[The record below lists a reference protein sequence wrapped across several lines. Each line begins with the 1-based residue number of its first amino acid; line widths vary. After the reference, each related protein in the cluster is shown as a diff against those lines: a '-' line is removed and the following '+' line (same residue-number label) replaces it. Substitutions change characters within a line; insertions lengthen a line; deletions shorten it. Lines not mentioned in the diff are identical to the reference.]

1 VKGEALPVESPSLL
15 VARTTLF
22 VPADRPDRYA
32 KALGSGAD
40 IVCVDLEDAV
50 ACANK
55 AEARDAV
62 AGFFTLDKRSHV
74 CRALRINGLGT
85 LDGLRDL
92 LHIEARA
99 IRPDVIL
106 LPKTCCSG
114 DIRALAALM
123 REIGLH
129 CPIIAIVETAE
140 GLENA
145 TDIAMAPHVA
155 AICFG
160 SADYSAETGSGMH
173 WDALHY
179 ARGRIVQAAA
189 RAGILALDGAWLAL
203 ADADGLAAESHRLP
217 GLGFDGRVVIHPS
230 QVAIVHEAFRPN
242 DPDVERATKIILAA
256 ETQGEGV
263 VSVGG
268 HMVDR
273 PVIAWARRILAR
285 ASPGV
290 G

>member
-1 VKGEALPVESPSLL
+1 VSAENPSLL
-15 VARTTLF
+15 NARTTLF
-22 VPADRPDRYA
+22 VPANRPDRYA

-50 ACANK
+50 ARANK

-74 CRALRINGLGT
+74 CRALRINSLGT

-92 LHIEARA
+92 LHLEACA
-99 IRPDVIL
+99 IRPDAIL
-106 LPKTCCSG
+106 LPKAGGSG
-114 DIRALAALM
+114 DIRTLAALM
-123 REIGLH
+123 REMGLH
-129 CPIIAIVETAE
+129 CPIIAIVESAE
-140 GLENA
+140 GLEKA

-179 ARGRIVQAAA
+179 ARGRIIQAAA
-189 RAGILALDGAWLAL
+189 RARVLALDGAWLAI
-203 ADADGLAAESHRLP
+203 ADADGLAAESRRLP

-242 DPDVERATKIILAA
+242 DPDVERATKIIMAA
-256 ETQGEGV
+256 EGQGDGV
-263 VSVGG
+263 VSAGG

-273 PVIAWARRILAR
+273 PVVTWARRILAR

>member
-1 VKGEALPVESPSLL
+1 MNEGNRSVESPTLP

-50 ACANK
+50 ACVNK
-55 AEARDAV
+55 AAARDAV
-62 AGFFTLDKRSHV
+62 AGFFTIAAKPEVR
-74 CRALRINGLGT
+74 RALRINSLST
-85 LDGLRDL
+85 LDGSRDI
-92 LHIEARA
+92 LHLATHA
-99 IRPDVIL
+99 VRPDVIL
-106 LPKTCCSG
+106 LPKTCCSN
-114 DIRALAALM
+114 DVRSLAALM
-123 REIGLH
+123 DEIDLH

-189 RAGILALDGAWLAL
+189 RAGILALDGAWLAI
-203 ADADGLAAESHRLP
+203 ADMDGLAEESRRLP
-217 GLGFDGRVVIHPS
+217 GMGFDGRVVIHPS
-230 QVAIVHEAFRPN
+230 QVAAVHEAFRP
-242 DPDVERATKIILAA
+242 DDRDVERARKIVLAA
-256 ETQGEGV
+256 EGQGGAA
-263 VSVGG
+263 VSVDG

-273 PVIAWARRILAR
+273 PVIAWARRLLAR

>member
-1 VKGEALPVESPSLL
+1 MSAETASLL
-15 VARTTLF
+15 IARTMLF
-22 VPADRPDRYA
+22 VPANRPDRYA

-62 AGFFTLDKRSHV
+62 AGFFTLDKRRHV

-92 LHIEARA
+92 LHLEARA
-99 IRPDVIL
+99 IRPDAIL
-106 LPKTCCSG
+106 LPKAGGPG
-114 DIRALAALM
+114 DIRTLAALM
-123 REIGLH
+123 REIGLD

-140 GLENA
+140 GLEKA
-145 TDIAMAPHVA
+145 ADIAMAPRVA

-179 ARGRIVQAAA
+179 ARSRIIQAAA
-189 RAGILALDGAWLAL
+189 RAGVLALDGAWLAI
-203 ADADGLAAESHRLP
+203 ADADGLAAESRRLP
-217 GLGFDGRVVIHPS
+217 GMGFDGRVVIHPS

-242 DPDVERATKIILAA
+242 DPDVERATKIIMSV
-256 ETQGEGV
+256 EGQGDGAV
-263 VSVGG
+263 NVGG

-273 PVIAWARRILAR
+273 PVIAWARRIMAR

>member
-1 VKGEALPVESPSLL
+1 MSVETPSLPT
-15 VARTTLF
+15 ARTTLF
-22 VPADRPDRYA
+22 VPANRPDRYA

-62 AGFFTLDKRSHV
+62 AGFFTLDTPSRA

-92 LHIEARA
+92 LHVETRA
-99 IRPDVIL
+99 IRPGAVL
-106 LPKTCCSG
+106 LPKAGGSG

-123 REIGLH
+123 REMDLH

-140 GLENA
+140 GLEKA
-145 TDIAMAPHVA
+145 TEIAMAPQVA

-189 RAGILALDGAWLAL
+189 RAGVLALDGAWLAI
-203 ADADGLAAESHRLP
+203 ADADGLAAESRRLP

-230 QVAIVHEAFRPN
+230 QVAAVHEAFRPD
-242 DPDVERATKIILAA
+242 DPDIERAKKILLAA
-256 ETQGEGV
+256 EGQGEGV

-273 PVIAWARRILAR
+273 PVITWARRILAR

>member
-1 VKGEALPVESPSLL
+1 MSAENPSLL
-15 VARTTLF
+15 NARTTLF
-22 VPADRPDRYA
+22 VPANRPDRYA

-50 ACANK
+50 ARANK

-74 CRALRINGLGT
+74 CRALRINSLGT

-92 LHIEARA
+92 LHLEACA
-99 IRPDVIL
+99 IRPDAIL
-106 LPKTCCSG
+106 LPKAGGSG
-114 DIRALAALM
+114 DIRTLAALM
-123 REIGLH
+123 REMGLH
-129 CPIIAIVETAE
+129 CPIIAIVESAE
-140 GLENA
+140 GLEKA

-179 ARGRIVQAAA
+179 ARGRIIQAAA
-189 RAGILALDGAWLAL
+189 RARVLALDGAWLAI
-203 ADADGLAAESHRLP
+203 ADADGLAAESRRLP

-242 DPDVERATKIILAA
+242 DPDVERATKIIMAA
-256 ETQGEGV
+256 EGQGDGV
-263 VSVGG
+263 VSAGG

-273 PVIAWARRILAR
+273 PVVTWARRILAR